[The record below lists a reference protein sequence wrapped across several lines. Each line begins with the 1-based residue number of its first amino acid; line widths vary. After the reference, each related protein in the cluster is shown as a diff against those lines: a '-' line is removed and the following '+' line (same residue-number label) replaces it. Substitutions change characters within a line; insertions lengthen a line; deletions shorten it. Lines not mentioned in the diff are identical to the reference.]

1 MNVLKCSI
9 ALVGLFLASYV
20 QATILDFEGAITVPA
35 TPPYVFSTNGYTIAV
50 IDTPSTGQPL
60 ILGSPLSQHGSN
72 SFSLC
77 GHCETTSSF
86 DIYRD
91 DGLPFD
97 VTSME
102 LGAWSQTASSTD
114 EFDYTITGYYAGG
127 GTLTEVLTVSV
138 ADGFSVVNFP
148 ATWKQ
153 LERINITADNT
164 DVFDFSGSTYDNIN
178 VNATAFSIS
187 YQNIPIG
194 ASGGGTNTEPKPVL
208 YEGIIADGVEYN
220 VSVHWNTPYDTVY
233 AASGPIFEAIDSFFP
248 SAESYAAA
256 NVLMAALNADGY
268 VSLSPSPALL
278 NSALVMVPGTVAFGS
293 HWGPAVRLD
302 STPLDVNAETGYVTD
317 TAYDYIGF
325 VRFDPAPMEVTI
337 DISPDDLT
345 NAVFPNQ
352 GGKLP
357 VAILSSPTFDATQV
371 NPASLLLGEASYD
384 PTPPPEISNVDGLH
398 GNDQTV
404 KFFVGEI
411 GIECNDTELSL
422 SGTTY
427 AGDPI
432 AGSGPIDASDC
443 TAGGCHPY

>member
-1 MNVLKCSI
+1 MDVLKRSL
-9 ALVGLFLASYV
+9 LVVGFFLAPMV
-20 QATILDFEGAITVPA
+20 QATVLDFEGSITIPA

-60 ILGSPLSQHGSN
+60 VVGSNLAQHGSN

-86 DIYRD
+86 DLYRD
-91 DGLPFD
+91 DGAPFD
-97 VTSME
+97 ATSME
-102 LGAWSQTASSTD
+102 VGAWSMDDAGQYA
-114 EFDYTITGYYAGG
+114 FTITGYYAGG
-127 GTLTEVLTVSV
+127 GSVTEMLIVTVAQGV
-138 ADGFSVVNFP
+138 GVVTFP

-153 LERINITADNT
+153 LEHINVVTDNT
-164 DVFDFSGSTYDNIN
+164 GHVGFTGSTYDNIN
-178 VNATAFSIS
+178 VNASVFSIS
-187 YQNIPIG
+187 YQNIPVAEI
-194 ASGGGTNTEPKPVL
+194 GGGTNTDPKPVL

-220 VSVHWNTPYDTVY
+220 VSVHWNTPYDIVY
-233 AASGPIFEAIDSFFP
+233 ATNGPIFESQTLFFP

-268 VSLSPSPALL
+268 VSLPSSPVLL
-278 NSALVMVPGTVAFGS
+278 NSALVMVPGVAAFGN

-302 STPLDVNAETGYVTD
+302 QDPLDVTVDTAYATD
-317 TAYDYIGF
+317 TAYDYIGY
-325 VRFDPAPMEVTI
+325 VRFDPAPLGVTI
-337 DISPDDLT
+337 DIAPDDLT

-357 VAILSSPTFDATQV
+357 VAILSSPSFDATQV
-371 NPASLLLGEASYD
+371 DPASLLLGDASYD

-404 KFFVGEI
+404 QFFVAEI
-411 GIECNDTELSL
+411 GIECNQTELRL

-443 TAGGCHPY
+443 VAGGCHAY